1 MIPDRISTLDDATA
15 VRLLSAIAGP
25 RLKLAPP
32 SVPPTPDLRA
42 ALATSF
48 GDSRSPNTASP
59 SPNTSSPNTSSP
71 APNTHSPDTPSPPSP
86 AATPGDVARAAL
98 LLATED
104 PTLARAVT
112 ILLDRAQHETFAPGK
127 TVEVVT
133 AVLALFGNT
142 HLRLERTP
150 AGWSFLLEKPPAPD
164 GALLALARTLQSSLP
179 DSPSPPFSPQHAFKE
194 APTMEPSSAATRM
207 FIAHAP
213 EDHAHATVLSR
224 ALAVWVQ
231 RGTLQLWTQDHMTP
245 GAAAAATLQA
255 RFAASNVV
263 VFLLSTDALA
273 SPVQNALVRLAL
285 ARREAGTA
293 RVIPVLVRPCEW
305 GQSELGSLSALPR
318 NTLPVTEWPS
328 PDAGWHSVTSGLAEL
343 L

>member
-15 VRLLSAIAGP
+15 LRLLSAIAGP

-32 SVPPTPDLRA
+32 SVPPASDLRA

-48 GDSRSPNTASP
+48 GDSPSPNTSSP
-59 SPNTSSPNTSSP
+59 SPNTLSPNTSSPNTPS
-71 APNTHSPDTPSPPSP
+71 PNTPSP

-98 LLATED
+98 LLAAED
-104 PTLARAVT
+104 PTLAPAVT
-112 ILLDRAQHETFAPGK
+112 LLLDRAQHETFAPGK
-127 TVEVVT
+127 TVDVVT

-179 DSPSPPFSPQHAFKE
+179 DSPSLAPSAQHAFNA
-194 APTMEPSSAATRM
+194 APSPEPSSAATRM

-255 RFAASNVV
+255 RFDASNVV

-285 ARREAGTA
+285 ARREAGMA